1 VNQIPFATQKVSDLI
16 EVEEQERKASKIK
29 DSTDQEQINAAA
41 EAVDQ
46 IDTTSEEQGVNE
58 FIVFG
63 LQSAILNAQMQL
75 NEREGTPPSSAN
87 VEQEEQSGM
96 DFQPEEEDIVFEK
109 NELKN
114 KDTLETFMQTAGE
127 NGENN
132 ESEIRVVKD
141 EGAQGVLIYDL
152 KSRYDKNA
160 DQRWI
165 EVTPDL
171 SHYSPAE
178 DEVQDVF
185 HTSQQCGY
193 LSKDEAEGYYKVR
206 LG

>member
-1 VNQIPFATQKVSDLI
+1 NVQ
-16 EVEEQERKASKIK
+16 SK
-29 DSTDQEQINAAA
+29 
-41 EAVDQ
+41 
-46 IDTTSEEQGVNE
+46 
-58 FIVFG
+58 
-63 LQSAILNAQMQL
+63 L
-75 NEREGTPPSSAN
+75 NEMKVKPALVEN
-87 VEQEEQSGM
+87 VEQEKESVM
-96 DFQPEEEDIVFEK
+96 DFQHEEEDIVLEK

-206 LG
+206 LGSDGVLTPTEP